1 MDEQQRLAA
10 EQACLALITAYTHCA
25 DGFEE
30 RAGIAE
36 LFTDDGIWESDEAR
50 LEGRDALL
58 RFFGD
63 PAAAAGRKSRHVSS
77 NAAVKVTDADTAEG
91 LSYFTLYRHVG
102 EKPRVPDLDGQPVI
116 VGQYT
121 DRFVRTGDGWRIAHR
136 RADVG
141 FVRRAAL
148 KAQAEAGS

>member
-1 MDEQQRLAA
+1 V
-10 EQACLALITAYTHCA
+10 
-25 DGFEE
+25 
-30 RAGIAE
+30 
-36 LFTDDGIWESDEAR
+36 WESDEVK

-63 PAAAAGRKSRHVSS
+63 AAAAAGRKSRHVSS
-77 NAAVKVTDADTAEG
+77 NVAVTVLDGDRAEG

-116 VGQYT
+116 LGHYS
-121 DRFVRTGDGWRIAHR
+121 DRFVRTGAGWRFAHR

-141 FVRRAAL
+141 FVRRSAL
-148 KAQAEAGS
+148 KG